1 MAAMMHQRGNFLS
14 IALTLKSSEAK
25 EVLLHLV
32 CWADIVVINFPP
44 RLGLPYD
51 ALSPAILRAGL
62 APHRVTRET
71 ALSRVE

>member
-1 MAAMMHQRGNFLS
+1 MAAMMHQLGNFLS

-44 RLGLPYD
+44 RVKASLGLPYD
-51 ALSPAILRAGL
+51 ALSPILCVGV
-62 APHRVTRET
+62 APHRVARET
-71 ALSRVE
+71 A